1 MTTDQLRD
9 TYTGRI
15 SNFQNS
21 TRHHNR
27 LMNYLALLRLIMLV
41 VLVWLIILGVKQH
54 QSLFYLGSGLAAAGF
69 LFLVSRYNRQKD
81 LRTLNIR
88 LRELN
93 ELEISC
99 LDHQFHS
106 RPDGMEYAD
115 SSHPWSHD
123 LDLFGKGSLYQFL
136 NRTSTLKGSE
146 LLAGMLTT
154 EPGNMET
161 IDNRQGIIADLK
173 DKTDFRQTFTAR
185 GTMVDENSDDL
196 PGISRW
202 LSASAYIVR
211 SRWLYYMAMA
221 SSGIALGI
229 IIYGLIDPVGFK
241 YMLPLLLFNFA
252 LLSPFMART
261 NQYQQTFS
269 KVDAV
274 FHLWKYGSSFNGRI
288 LYRFNLL
295 LVSCHFRC
303 IPERTTAPG

>member
-15 SNFQNS
+15 SSFQNT
-21 TRHHNR
+21 TRHHTR

-41 VLVWLIILGVKQH
+41 VLVWLIVLGVKHH

-81 LRTLNIR
+81 LRTLNTR

-154 EPGNMET
+154 EPGDMET
-161 IDNRQGIIADLK
+161 IGKLR
-173 DKTDFRQTFTAR
+173 
-185 GTMVDENSDDL
+185 
-196 PGISRW
+196 
-202 LSASAYIVR
+202 ASFEKM
-211 SRWLYYMAMA
+211 LYVHCTRCEYCMPCPH
-221 SSGIALGI
+221 GVNI
-229 IIYGLIDPVGFK
+229 P
-241 YMLPLLLFNFA
+241 FNFIMLNEAKWFGEVTPPMRNWYNSFSQIEEEA
-252 LLSPFMART
+252 LKTLNGAS
-261 NQYQQTFS
+261 
-269 KVDAV
+269 
-274 FHLWKYGSSFNGRI
+274 HLCVECGECLKKCPQKI
-288 LYRFNLL
+288 P
-295 LVSCHFRC
+295 
-303 IPERTTAPG
+303 IPEKMKEVSEIFSIQK